1 MSFTPGAGTRFL
13 LFGSQPLSG
22 GTISGNSSA
31 SFLDISGTWNTTGTP
46 TGIKL
51 NVTDTASNA
60 ASLLM
65 DLRVGGVTQARI
77 TKAGSTL
84 VSDIS
89 LWQNQT
95 PGGSFGKVLWA
106 GPNNTVILGR
116 NGFEYAYV
124 TGSGFGFS
132 VGGTL
137 GWGYSGSGGTADL
150 ILLRDAANTLAQR
163 NGVNAQTFRL
173 YNTYTDASNY
183 ERGRFAW
190 VSNRL
195 EIGTENAGTGTARDL
210 RLVAGVA
217 TLNIQ
222 GSGAAAGTIT
232 PYFNRFG
239 LANASVIFEPAQ
251 GVAWVPSF
259 GNVYQTLTLRLFA
272 AATGTGL
279 RIDAGVTTTGAFL
292 EFVEQTAPAAP
303 AANTVRIYA
312 EDNGSGKTRLMAL
325 FATGAA
331 QQIAIEP

>member
-1 MSFTPGAGTRFL
+1 
-13 LFGSQPLSG
+13 
-22 GTISGNSSA
+22 
-31 SFLDISGTWNTTGTP
+31 LD
-46 TGIKL
+46 L
-51 NVTDTASNA
+51 Q
-60 ASLLM
+60 
-65 DLRVGGVTQARI
+65 VGGVTQARI

-116 NGFEYAYV
+116 NGFESAYV

-150 ILLRDAANTLAQR
+150 ILLRDAANILAQR

-183 ERGRFAW
+183 ERGKIEWA
-190 VSNRL
+190 SNVLR
-195 EIGTENAGTGTARDL
+195 IGTEKAGTGTARALDFQ
-210 RLVAGVA
+210 
-217 TLNIQ
+217 TD
-222 GSGAAAGTIT
+222 GTSRWSI
-232 PYFNRFG
+232 
-239 LANASVIFEPAQ
+239 
-251 GVAWVPSF
+251 
-259 GNVYQTLTLRLFA
+259 
-272 AATGTGL
+272 AATSNNLTSNMGGAGIVGFEGGSVFCASGSVFKSRGIAYLDSTTGDVYL
-279 RIDAGVTTTGAFL
+279 RPGGVTALLATSSGIAVTGFT
-292 EFVEQTAPAAP
+292 EMTEQTAPAAP
-303 AANTVRIYA
+303 AANFVRIYA
-312 EDNGSGKTRLMAL
+312 EDNGSGKTRLMAR